1 MATEYVEENPVDA
14 VLYTSYDEADAA
26 LTEQYA
32 QLGSNS
38 QAFTEGIQSQ
48 NLSQQDQL
56 LNELINTVP
65 GETSMVEAQAANETM
80 NDILDLVT
88 GELAIMQASHDQ
100 NILMLNNLMQNYLSS
115 LEDGLTMF
123 EKSVYSGI
131 ASL

>member
-1 MATEYVEENPVDA
+1 MATEYVEENPVDE
-14 VLYTSYDEADAA
+14 VLYPSYDEADAA

-65 GETSMVEAQAANETM
+65 GETSMAEAQAANETM

-100 NILMLNNLMQNYLSS
+100 NILMSNNLMQNYVSS
-115 LEDGLTMF
+115 LEAGLPML
-123 EKSVYSGI
+123 EKYVDSRI
-131 ASL
+131 AS